1 VHFPSWIDGRKNWLG
16 MDGGKRSYRFGGYG
30 RPACLFFLLL
40 LFLQNTH
47 LSIWNAIS
55 ERPEA
60 KELGILSSS
69 KQAGKHLAGI
79 INLDIRTGLI

>member
-1 VHFPSWIDGRKNWLG
+1 

-30 RPACLFFLLL
+30 RPVCSFFF
-40 LFLQNTH
+40 FLQNTH

-79 INLDIRTGLI
+79 INLDIRTRPNITYAPVSATN